1 MITILM
7 IILCLFGSASYFY
20 ALFKLISTGT
30 FDGLWLLIGLLSLFI
45 SIFILLFNLPKK
57 IKNSKFI
64 LNLENKSSS
73 LFSYISAVILF
84 FFGISLTITYT
95 IHEYKMLPFFIG
107 IIIIIT
113 FLYATYMF
121 FFDREKVVFQ
131 VLNKDAVD
139 GTKLYC
145 VDLVN
150 DELGLIEYYTKD
162 PSKLLREKSYS
173 FYYNKYTNRV
183 LKEVNEVIDIQ

>member
-84 FFGISLTITYT
+84 FFGLALTITYT

-131 VLNKDAVD
+131 VLNKDEVD

>member
-84 FFGISLTITYT
+84 FFGLALTITYT